1 MKICIYGAGSV
12 GGYLGA
18 RLAAADGIEASLI
31 ARGAHLEAIRQ
42 DGLTLHQ
49 QGESLT
55 VRPAASD
62 NPADFGPQDVVIC
75 TVKAHGL
82 TGIARSMAPL
92 LGPDTA
98 VVFAMNGVPWWYF
111 HALPGEHEGRS
122 IDRLDPGGIIRDAIG
137 PQRAIGCVV
146 HIGAEVTSPGTV
158 TVTGRERFELGE
170 PDGSMSPRLTR
181 LMAAFETAG
190 ITAVAHENIRDYV
203 WSKLLGNITSN
214 PLSALTRATM
224 GQLYDDDILR
234 NYMRRMMEEAEAV
247 AQALGASLPLSI
259 DKRFESGPRLKD
271 FKTSTLQDLLAGR
284 PLEIEPIVGAV
295 TELGD
300 LTGVDT
306 PSIDLIYALL
316 KRLAIN
322 EGLYPV
328 G

>member
-1 MKICIYGAGSV
+1 VKICIYGAGSV
-12 GGYLGA
+12 GGYLGG
-18 RLAAADGIEASLI
+18 RLAAGGFDVSLV
-31 ARGAHLEAIRQ
+31 ARGRHLEAIRQ
-42 DGLTLHQ
+42 DGLTVNQ
-49 QGESLT
+49 QGEAIT

-62 NPADFGPQDVVIC
+62 DPASFGPQDAVIC

-82 TGIARSMAPL
+82 TEAARGMAPL
-92 LGPDTA
+92 LGPGTS
-98 VVFAMNGVPWWYF
+98 VIFAMNGVPWWYF
-111 HALPGEHEGRS
+111 HALPGPHEGRT
-122 IDRLDPGGIIRDAIG
+122 IDRLDPQGAIRSIIG
-137 PQRAIGCVV
+137 PERAIGCVV

-170 PDGSMSPRLTR
+170 PDGSLSPRLTR
-181 LMAAFETAG
+181 LMAAFEAAG

-247 AQALGASLPLSI
+247 ATALGASLPLSI
-259 DKRFESGPRLKD
+259 DKRLEIGPRLKG

-322 EGLYPV
+322 EGLYPA